1 MAVPVAANS
10 QIPTNF
16 GITFYEKVQS
26 KWANWY
32 WVLKKGCLLSHLVF
46 KCPKQ
51 SAAVAVQYLG
61 LHNKVSQIS
70 FQKAS
75 VRGQLPL
82 SCWSTIW
89 NSATAKVDLP
99 RGSRLDTLTE
109 SFSKLVAFFVS
120 LACHPSVKHHSNCY
134 AEIVP

>member
-61 LHNKVSQIS
+61 LHNRYHRYPFRKPAFAAS
-70 FQKAS
+70 FLSLVGHYLELSYSESRFAE
-75 VRGQLPL
+75 RLPL
-82 SCWSTIW
+82 GYLDR
-89 NSATAKVDLP
+89 KFQQV
-99 RGSRLDTLTE
+99 GSFLCLSSMSSIRQT
-109 SFSKLVAFFVS
+109 SFKL
-120 LACHPSVKHHSNCY
+120 LC
-134 AEIVP
+134 